1 MSDQFPSPFKARLFT
16 SWGFLYRALL
26 IIFVFA
32 MLHLA
37 GLREYTSFITGTT
50 SGGYLDLLGMTY
62 FIFYALA
69 VFLAPILLLAAGL
82 LALLERFW
90 PQVSRQSEV
99 KQ

>member
-1 MSDQFPSPFKARLFT
+1 MTEQIPSPFKARLF
-16 SWGFLYRALL
+16 SAWGFLYRALL

-32 MLHLA
+32 MLHLS

-69 VFLAPILLLAAGL
+69 VFIAPILLLAAAFM
-82 LALLERFW
+82 ALCPDGGRPIE
-90 PQVSRQSEV
+90 
-99 KQ
+99 